1 MNFKTFGEWLRHR
14 RLQQD
19 ISPFKMSEELGYKR
33 VSAIYNFEYGLAP
46 LPMAKWPAMAR
57 VLDVP
62 LEKFLAIMERFSPLK
77 VNEFRAIQEARSAS
91 VLSEDK
97 SLSAERVEVQTTP
110 AKEIQGEVLQ
120 TYRLEEA
127 EIAVVFQG
135 SCGQDLF
142 GYIDELWNR
151 GQRVGLMNV
160 SGARQFPAAAVVD
173 GLKKVSTIGIFEAE
187 SEAESSTAAIV
198 KAAFLDA
205 LTGVV
210 DYPHIHRVP
219 KIYSCVFDEPPA
231 YLEAVDIKAFL
242 GMLRRGSDARLI
254 RLAGRPEVRA

>member
-14 RLQQD
+14 RLQLD

-77 VNEFRAIQEARSAS
+77 VNEFRAIQGARYTS

-97 SLSAERVEVQTTP
+97 PLWAERVEVQTTP

-142 GYIDELWNR
+142 GYIDELWDR
-151 GQRVGLMNV
+151 GQRVGVMSV
-160 SGARQFPAAAVVD
+160 SGVCHVPAAAIVD

-187 SEAESSTAAIV
+187 SGAGTSTATRV
-198 KAAFLDA
+198 KASFLDA

-210 DYPHIHRVP
+210 GYPHIHRVP
-219 KIYSCVFDEPPA
+219 KIYTCVFDEHPSDLEPA
-231 YLEAVDIKAFL
+231 DIKAFL
-242 GMLRRGSDARLI
+242 GMLGRGSDTRLI
-254 RLAGRPEVRA
+254 RLVGRPEIRA